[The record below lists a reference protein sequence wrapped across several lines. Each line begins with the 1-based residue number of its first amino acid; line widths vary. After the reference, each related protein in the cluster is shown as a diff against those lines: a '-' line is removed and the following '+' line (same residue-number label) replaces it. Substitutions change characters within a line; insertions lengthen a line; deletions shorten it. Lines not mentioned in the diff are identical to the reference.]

1 MEGCLKGAEEAIGT
15 LDHLNSLSLGKGQ
28 LQTAVLLEHSHAHL
42 FTHIYGCFHATI
54 ELSKS
59 EVFTTCP
66 YMEKFADS

>member
-42 FTHIYGCFHATI
+42 FIYWL
-54 ELSKS
+54 LSLQGR
-59 EVFTTCP
+59 V
-66 YMEKFADS
+66 EKF